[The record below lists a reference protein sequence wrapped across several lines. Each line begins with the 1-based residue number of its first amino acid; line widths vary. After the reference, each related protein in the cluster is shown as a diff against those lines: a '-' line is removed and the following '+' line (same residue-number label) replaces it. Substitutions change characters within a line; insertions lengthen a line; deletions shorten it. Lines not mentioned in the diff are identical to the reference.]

1 MAFNSG
7 RSYRYDAGGN
17 DEDEG
22 DWQHVNATV
31 LAKSKTEKEKN
42 ITRNGLVVSS
52 PSSATATP
60 SRVELLNIV
69 RKHSSSLGQLPN
81 DDAEVDPQFWCELLD
96 LFFVRGIAD
105 REEEKS
111 DDDLVFFVRLQSLQ
125 YGDSYPSE
133 SDDSSGEPFFVRRWA
148 PELVKI
154 IGNNTGQVDWQRSFY
169 LNLICHTE
177 FSLTVAICSR
187 QRLQNRDKDINAPL
201 EPVYR
206 VAKRVYASPSRANFQ
221 SDFRSKAVETV
232 PAYPNICFVV
242 DDYDNTFEDVILTDP
257 DHCYCVLLNAR
268 GGAALPPELFPKSET
283 ELRGEAQVTPSKKTL
298 FSGFVS
304 YEMVR
309 NAFEGGKMR
318 LGGLLQQLS
327 GSGKSE
333 RLIMRG
339 PGGRGA
345 LDVAVSTV
353 SVHNEAVD
361 HQGRPPSPSSP
372 VGKTGLSSIMRIA
385 ATAAKQAM
393 TVANQRLDPNAPLPL
408 RCCLMSLS
416 LPWDTLASD
425 LLFKELSTKD
435 T

>member
-1 MAFNSG
+1 MAFNPT
-7 RSYRYDAGGN
+7 RSYSRHDAGGA

-22 DWQHVNATV
+22 DWQHVNSTV
-31 LAKSKTEKEKN
+31 LAKPRTEKKKN
-42 ITRNGLVVSS
+42 AKGNGLGLS
-52 PSSATATP
+52 SSATSTP

-69 RKHSSSLGQLPN
+69 RKHSSSIGQHSN
-81 DDAEVDPQFWCELLD
+81 EDAEIDPQFWCELLD
-96 LFFVRGIAD
+96 LFFVRGIVD
-105 REEEKS
+105 REEEKA
-111 DDDLVFFVRLQSLQ
+111 DDDLVFFVRLQSSP
-125 YGDSYPSE
+125 YSDSYPSE
-133 SDDSSGEPFFVRRWA
+133 SDDPSVQPFFVRRWA
-148 PELVKI
+148 PELVKV
-154 IGNNTGQVDWQRSFY
+154 IGSTTGQVDWPRSFY

-187 QRLQNRDKDINAPL
+187 QGLQNRDKDSNAPL
-201 EPVYR
+201 APIYKVTN
-206 VAKRVYASPSRANFQ
+206 RVYASPSRANFQ

-232 PAYPNICFVV
+232 PAYPNVCFVV

-268 GGAALPPELFPKSET
+268 GGAALPPELLPEPET
-283 ELRGEAQVTPSKKTL
+283 ELRAEGQVTPSRVTL

-318 LGGLLQQLS
+318 LGGLLQQIS

-345 LDVAVSTV
+345 LDVAVS
-353 SVHNEAVD
+353 SVPVLEASD
-361 HQGRPPSPSSP
+361 QGQPSSP
-372 VGKTGLSSIMRIA
+372 STPGGKTGFSSIMRIA

-416 LPWDTLASD
+416 LPWDTLAND
-425 LLFKELSTKD
+425 LLFKELTTKD

>member
-7 RSYRYDAGGN
+7 RSYRDDTRGA
-17 DEDEG
+17 DEDS

-31 LAKSKTEKEKN
+31 LARSKAGKDKN
-42 ITRNGLVVSS
+42 VQRKGLGAS
-52 PSSATATP
+52 PANTAP
-60 SRVELLNIV
+60 SRAELLNIV
-69 RKHSSSLGQLPN
+69 RKHPSSIGQLSYE
-81 DDAEVDPQFWCELLD
+81 DAEVDPQFWCELLD
-96 LFFVRGIAD
+96 LFFVRGLAD
-105 REEEKS
+105 RGEEKS

-133 SDDSSGEPFFVRRWA
+133 SDDASGEPFFVRRWA
-148 PELVKI
+148 PDLVKV
-154 IGNNTGQVDWQRSFY
+154 IGSSTGQVDWQRSFF

-187 QRLQNRDKDINAPL
+187 EGLQNRDKSTNVPVA
-201 EPVYR
+201 PVYK
-206 VAKRVYASPSRANFQ
+206 VTKRVYASPSRANFQ

-257 DHCYCVLLNAR
+257 DHCYCVLLNAC
-268 GGAALPPELFPKSET
+268 GGAALPPELFSES
-283 ELRGEAQVTPSKKTL
+283 ELRGEAAQVTPSKVTL
-298 FSGFVS
+298 FSGFVN

-318 LGGLLQQLS
+318 LGGLFQQLA
-327 GSGKSE
+327 GAGKSE

-339 PGGRGA
+339 PKGRGA

-353 SVHNEAVD
+353 PVSSEAGD

-372 VGKTGLSSIMRIA
+372 GGKTGGFGSIMRYA

-425 LLFKELSTKD
+425 LLFKDL
-435 T
+435 